1 VGTGTASTG
10 TSSGWAL
17 LSATGTSTSSG
28 TLLITL
34 SSSVHGVAFD
44 DLTLS
49 EVNVSSPTLTWAQQF
64 GYDGFGNLLSQTVTA
79 GSAPSMSLSV
89 NTSTN
94 RVTNSG
100 VTYDAAGNLT
110 SNGTAS
116 YSYDELNRL
125 ISTGLMS
132 YGYNGDNKR
141 VVAYYGQSYPQFTM
155 NLYGPSGQRLS
166 SFTYQNNASNGSGG
180 WGTPLTSN
188 AVNYLYLGSKPL
200 NYSDD
205 TVGSNASAAQ
215 YYPYGQVLSGSTPN
229 ETQAF
234 GTYVQDESGLLYSD
248 QRYMYQNW
256 GRFLTP
262 DPSDKNIRFADPTSW
277 NRYLYVNGDPA
288 NGRDP
293 KGLEDDDL
301 GGSDDS
307 GGGDDPGL
315 PGDGQSGG
323 GGGDDGSSGGANC
336 AAGGPGLVCG
346 VIGTSTVT
354 TTALGN
360 PPTDIPTYD
369 PSDPTFYTGDFE
381 FDPPPLQQRPGPP
394 PPIPTWWLIPLTY
407 LVLPPGNPACNDECE
422 WLLWRQSQGNGNW
435 PPLSE
440 RCRQVKNQCISRCT
454 DLTIPTKDH
463 GSSFY
468 RCVNECMSDAGC
480 TGAGS
485 DQ

>member
-1 VGTGTASTG
+1 
-10 TSSGWAL
+10 
-17 LSATGTSTSSG
+17 
-28 TLLITL
+28 
-34 SSSVHGVAFD
+34 
-44 DLTLS
+44 
-49 EVNVSSPTLTWAQQF
+49 
-64 GYDGFGNLLSQTVTA
+64 
-79 GSAPSMSLSV
+79 MSLSV

-132 YGYNGDNKR
+132 YGYNGDNRR

-205 TVGSNASAAQ
+205 TMGSNASSAQ
-215 YYPYGQVLSGSTPN
+215 YYPYGQVLTGSTPD

-262 DPSDKNIRFADPTSW
+262 DPSDTNINQRNPTSW
-277 NRYLYVNGDPA
+277 SRYTYVLNDPA
-288 NGRDP
+288 NSSDP
-293 KGLEDDDL
+293 TGLCAATYAGICDNSWCPPSQMSCGEYTLPPQFLNPTPSIVAGTTPAVDSITNS
-301 GGSDDS
+301 GGGNDDS
-307 GGGDDPGL
+307 GTDQGCQAGDICDPDVGE
-315 PGDGQSGG
+315 GSGQSGG
-323 GGGDDGSSGGANC
+323 ALDPDETQNLQQWCSAQATQAAQQAAQPYLNFQPPAWVISAATALANVLLRGASWANAAAGAAMGGAVK
-336 AAGGPGLVCG
+336 A
-346 VIGTSTVT
+346 S
-354 TTALGN
+354 LGAS
-360 PPTDIPTYD
+360 IY
-369 PSDPTFYTGDFE
+369 
-381 FDPPPLQQRPGPP
+381 
-394 PPIPTWWLIPLTY
+394 
-407 LVLPPGNPACNDECE
+407 
-422 WLLWRQSQGNGNW
+422 
-435 PPLSE
+435 
-440 RCRQVKNQCISRCT
+440 
-454 DLTIPTKDH
+454 
-463 GSSFY
+463 SSFY
-468 RCVNECMSDAGC
+468 TSSFNTCIQENSGMMNFSPGP
-480 TGAGS
+480 
-485 DQ
+485 